1 MACLKYLCLFCIK
14 ELGPDMIQ
22 KLRGYSEHLIR
33 LVRHEECELTVHTVH
48 YTRVRHLS
56 TALSMTAAEL
66 CDSSSCDSS
75 SSDSCSDSCPPHT
88 DSIQQVLSTVTT
100 HIPGMYVIMS
110 PCTIPLLGI
119 PATLPLP
126 KKPSNR
132 PCKVNKKR
140 LFVI

>member
-66 CDSSSCDSS
+66 CDSSS
-75 SSDSCSDSCPPHT
+75 SDSCSDSCPPHT
-88 DSIQQVLSTVTT
+88 DSIRQVLSSVTT
-100 HIPGMYVIMS
+100 DIPGMYVIMS
-110 PCTIPLLGI
+110 PCAMTCWEFQPLCHH
-119 PATLPLP
+119 P
-126 KKPSNR
+126 KNHQTHL
-132 PCKVNKKR
+132 VN
-140 LFVI
+140 